1 MDFMDELAPC
11 QSLLSELDLALS
23 PAHFS
28 RLQGQAYDLGTV
40 MEEVQETVDTQS
52 SVFELPPCEK
62 VREGGRG
69 EGGRREGGGGGRE
82 GGREVGGG
90 GEEGEGGREEGEGG
104 RRGREGGGGGREE
117 GEGGRKGREGG
128 KGRGRKGRRIRL
140 SYHLP

>member
-1 MDFMDELAPC
+1 MLSQLVEKAMDFMDELAPC

-62 VREGGRG
+62 VREGGG
-69 EGGRREGGGGGRE
+69 REGGGRERRGREGGRE
-82 GGREVGGG
+82 GGRRGRGGG
-90 GEEGEGGREEGEGG
+90 
-104 RRGREGGGGGREE
+104 RGREGGGGGREE
-117 GEGGRKGREGG
+117 GEGGRRGREGG
-128 KGRGRKGRRIRL
+128 RGGREGKGEGGKEGE
-140 SYHLP
+140 YD